1 MIIEHGTESRL
12 CKCYPICIFST
23 KEDACSFL
31 NSAACSCDVG
41 NFAMARRI
49 NTVDVQLNDPA
60 SDLCHIVPVEKEEL
74 YMPYEYTDT
83 KYMLVRSE
91 SMHRDHV
98 ILIPNLHMKEID
110 GNFVAQWRL

>member
-1 MIIEHGTESRL
+1 M
-12 CKCYPICIFST
+12 
-23 KEDACSFL
+23 
-31 NSAACSCDVG
+31 V
-41 NFAMARRI
+41 RRI
-49 NTVDVQLNDPA
+49 NTVDAQLHDPA

-91 SMHRDHV
+91 SMHRDYV

-110 GNFVAQWRL
+110 GNFVAQRRL